1 MMSYSSGD
9 LLSSINAHPCP
20 QKRPLPFFAPSFY
33 PFLHNTTYNTV
44 KSRFPFKGKGN
55 FNAITF
61 AMENLSLK
69 LSFPVPNGICKGE
82 GKGWNRRVGVGE
94 KNSKAQSILK

>member
-1 MMSYSSGD
+1 MSYSSGD

-20 QKRPLPFFAPSFY
+20 QKRPLPFFALSY
-33 PFLHNTTYNTV
+33 PFLRNTTYNTV

-69 LSFPVPNGICKGE
+69 LSLPQSLMEYAKGGEEKDGIG
-82 GKGWNRRVGVGE
+82 GWGWE
-94 KNSKAQSILK
+94 